1 MFCRVAAIKILIQ
14 NVKLMAPK
22 NLKKFIRQID
32 HEKDENNNNKKYPL
46 IS

>member
-1 MFCRVAAIKILIQ
+1 
-14 NVKLMAPK
+14 MAPK